1 MADYETGYMKPPKSG
16 QFKSGQSGNP
26 KGRPSGSK
34 NTYKLLDDIV
44 NEKVQI
50 TKNGRPVRI
59 SKKQAMLL
67 QAVNKAVQGDLK
79 ALQTLLPMMTAAD
92 DRNEQLAKVAE
103 AIRQD
108 DKEILTQ
115 YLKDHTN
122 D

>member
-1 MADYETGYMKPPKSG
+1 MPDYETGYMKPPKSG
-16 QFKSGQSGNP
+16 QFQPGQSGNP

-50 TKNGRPVRI
+50 TKNGRLVRI

-79 ALQTLLPMMTAAD
+79 ALQTLLPMMTVVD
-92 DRNEQLAKVAE
+92 NRNEELAKVAD

-108 DKEILTQ
+108 DKEILKQ
-115 YLKDHTN
+115 YLKEN
-122 D
+122 NYE

>member
-16 QFKSGQSGNP
+16 QFKPGQSGNP

-79 ALQTLLPMMTAAD
+79 ALQTLLPMMTAVD
-92 DRNEQLAKVAE
+92 NRNEELAKVAD